1 MRNIS
6 KSLPIFFLIG
16 LSLPSCKTNNLFQA
30 RKYYGSGGVIWE
42 FHADNSYQYLEK
54 MEGGYVYK
62 FSKGTWTQDGNKL
75 FLVNE
80 VLRPTELPT
89 IIKKITSNESGI
101 QVVIN
106 IFSKKN
112 LHFAYLPSTTDLF
125 SIELVID
132 KVAYSLKNE
141 TNIIRLQKPFDNAYL
156 IAYPKP
162 GVEKTSEMLSDTLR
176 SNDVLYKELGSVV
189 TIDVDCNPYYF
200 AQVKMTNDTLRIIND
215 HKIKWNKVYFE
226 RPR

>member
-6 KSLPIFFLIG
+6 KSIFIFFSIG
-16 LSLPSCKTNNLFQA
+16 LLLLSCKTNYLFQA
-30 RKYYGSGGVIWE
+30 QKYYGSGGVMWE

-62 FSKGTWTQDGNKL
+62 FSKGTWKQNGDKL
-75 FLVNE
+75 FLTNE
-80 VLRPTELPT
+80 ILQPDVLPT
-89 IIKKITSNESGI
+89 NIRTSPSLESGI

-106 IFSKKN
+106 ILPKKN
-112 LHFAYLPSTTDLF
+112 LHFFYLPSTTDLLD
-125 SIELVID
+125 IELVID
-132 KVAYSLKNE
+132 KVSYPLKNE
-141 TNIIRLQKPFDNAYL
+141 TNIIHLLKPLDNGYV

-162 GVEKTSEMLSDTLR
+162 GVEKASEMLSDTLR
-176 SNDVLYKELGSVV
+176 SKDVSFKELGSVV

-200 AQVKMTNDTLRIIND
+200 AQVKMPNDTLRIINN
-215 HKIKWNKVYFE
+215 HKIKWNKMYVE